1 MTQRSHF
8 YLCEE
13 NENTNL
19 QLYMFTAA
27 LLQKPR
33 YGNNL
38 SVHQRMNGER
48 KWVGGVCVYMWYIYM
63 MYIYTHHIYMYIRY
77 SLYTLYII
85 IKYYSAIKRM
95 KSFNICNNM
104 DGPWGLYAQQS
115 QSDREKPILHDLTHM
130 WSLKN
135 QQTKTKL
142 TGTVNRLVVV
152 GGARGR
158 VDKI

>member
-1 MTQRSHF
+1 M
-8 YLCEE
+8 
-13 NENTNL
+13 
-19 QLYMFTAA
+19 
-27 LLQKPR
+27 
-33 YGNNL
+33 
-38 SVHQRMNGER
+38 
-48 KWVGGVCVYMWYIYM
+48 
-63 MYIYTHHIYMYIRY
+63 
-77 SLYTLYII
+77 